1 MANDIAKYFLVL
13 VLGIALGIL
22 IGLNFIPPQIIE
34 VPIEIQ
40 VPVAETVR
48 SAEMFLPAVTSEGA
62 GVLFP
67 FGVEVKIGTG
77 KTLVDLG
84 NLVFIDD
91 TQSSIKKSHDAVAKV
106 TGQDLRNYDITYF
119 SNTIQPTV
127 ISGESAG
134 AAMTILTIAALENKT
149 IPPGITIT
157 GAITNNGSI
166 VKVGAVAAKAKV
178 IGELGYST
186 FIVPKGQST
195 DVLTQKVCEQTSGT
209 ENCNEVKGTVMA
221 KDLVQNVVEVSSIY
235 EALPYFR
242 LD

>member
-1 MANDIAKYFLVL
+1 MAAEVSKYFLVL
-13 VLGIALGIL
+13 VLGVALGVL
-22 IGLNFIPPQIIE
+22 IGLNFLPDQVVE
-34 VPIEIQ
+34 KTVEIQ
-40 VPVAETVR
+40 VLAQDTSR
-48 SAEMFLPAVTSEGA
+48 AAEMFFPAVTTDGDGA
-62 GVLFP
+62 MFP
-67 FGVEVKIGTG
+67 LGVEAKLGTG
-77 KTLVDLG
+77 KTLVDLD
-84 NLVFIDD
+84 NLVFVED
-91 TQSSIKKSHDAVAKV
+91 TQSSVKKAREAAGRASGA
-106 TGQDLRNYDITYF
+106 DLSKLDLTYY
-119 SNTIQPTV
+119 SNTNQLTI
-127 ISGESAG
+127 IGGESAG
-134 AAMTILTIAALENKT
+134 AGMTILTIAALENKT